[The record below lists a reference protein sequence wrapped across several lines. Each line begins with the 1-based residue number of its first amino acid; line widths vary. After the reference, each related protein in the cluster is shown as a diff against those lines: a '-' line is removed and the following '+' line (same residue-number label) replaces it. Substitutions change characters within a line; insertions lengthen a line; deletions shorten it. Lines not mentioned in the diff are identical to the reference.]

1 MIRTDIAP
9 GIHYVEHART
19 NVYLVEDDDGVLLV
33 DTGLP
38 RSRTVLL
45 EALGRVGRAV
55 GDIRAVVLT
64 HGHFDHVGTAEHLR
78 SRYGI
83 PVYCHPDDAHIAAHP
98 YSYEHERSPFLYPLR
113 YPRAVPGLLR
123 MTVAGAV
130 AVKGIRDTLPLTP
143 EAAAA
148 LPGAPLLVPTPGHTK
163 GHCGLHFPDRDAVIS
178 GDALVTLDPYTGHPG
193 PQVVAR
199 AATADTATALRSLD
213 ALRTTSARTV
223 LPGHGFPWRAGVES
237 AVAQALEVGG
247 H

>member
-9 GIHYVEHART
+9 GIHYVEHSRT

-38 RSRTVLL
+38 RSKVQLL
-45 EALGRVGRAV
+45 RALSLIGRGVE
-55 GDIRAVVLT
+55 DIRAVVLT

-78 SRYGI
+78 SAHGI
-83 PVYCHPDDAHIAAHP
+83 PVYCHPDDARTAAHP
-98 YSYEHERSPFLYPLR
+98 YSYGRERTPFVYPLLH
-113 YPRAVPGLLR
+113 PRAVPGLIA
-123 MTVAGAV
+123 MTVAGALE
-130 AVKGIRDTLPLTP
+130 VKAIRDTLPLTP
-143 EAAAA
+143 ELAAT

-163 GHCGLHFPDRDAVIS
+163 GHVALHFGDRDAVIS
-178 GDALVTLDPYTGHPG
+178 GDALVTLDPYTGRPG

-199 AATADTATALRSLD
+199 AATADMDTALASLS
-213 ALRTTSARTV
+213 ALRATGVRNV
-223 LPGHGFPWRAGVES
+223 LPGHGFPWRAGVDS

>member
-38 RSRTVLL
+38 RSK
-45 EALGRVGRAV
+45 ALMLQALSRIGRSVKDLRGV
-55 GDIRAVVLT
+55 ILT

-78 SRYGI
+78 TRYGI
-83 PVYCHPDDAHIAAHP
+83 PVYCHPDDASIAAHP
-98 YSYEHERSPFLYPLR
+98 YSYQRERSPFLYPLR
-113 YPRAVPGLLR
+113 YPRAIPGLVR
-123 MTVAGAV
+123 MTAAGAV
-130 AVKGIRDTLPLTP
+130 EVKGVRDTLPLTP

-148 LPGAPLLVPTPGHTK
+148 LPGAPILVPTPGHTK

-213 ALRTTSARTV
+213 ALRSTRARVV
-223 LPGHGFPWRAGVES
+223 LPGHGFPWRAGVDS
-237 AVAQALEVGG
+237 AVSQALEVGG

>member
-38 RSRTVLL
+38 RSKALL
-45 EALGRVGRAV
+45 LKALSQIGRSVE
-55 GDIRAVVLT
+55 DLRAVVLT

-78 SRYGI
+78 TTYSI

-98 YSYEHERSPFLYPLR
+98 YSYQRERSPFLYPLR
-113 YPRAVPGLLR
+113 YPRAIPGLAR
-123 MTVAGAV
+123 MTAAGAV
-130 AVKGIRDTLPLTP
+130 EVKGVRDTLPLTP

-163 GHCGLHFPDRDAVIS
+163 GHCGLHFADRDAVIS

-199 AATADTATALRSLD
+199 AATADTATALRSLE
-213 ALRTTSARTV
+213 ALRSTGARTV
-223 LPGHGFPWRAGVES
+223 LPGHGFPWRAGVDS
-237 AVAQALEVGG
+237 AVTQALEVGG

>member
-9 GIHYVEHART
+9 GIHYLEHART
-19 NVYLVEDDDGVLLV
+19 NVYLVEDDDGLLLV

-38 RSRTVLL
+38 RSKNVLLAALARIGRTVQ
-45 EALGRVGRAV
+45 
-55 GDIRAVVLT
+55 DIRGIVLT

-83 PVYCHPDDAHIAAHP
+83 PVYCHPDDARIAAHP
-98 YSYEHERSPFLYPLR
+98 YSYDRERSPFLYPLR

-123 MTVAGAV
+123 MTAAGAV
-130 AVKGIRDTLPLTP
+130 AVRGVQDTLPLTP

-148 LPGAPLLVPTPGHTK
+148 LPGSPLLVPTPGHTK
-163 GHCGLHFPDRDAVIS
+163 GHCALHLPDRDAVIS
-178 GDALVTLDPYTGHPG
+178 GDALVTLDPYTGRPG

-199 AATADTATALRSLD
+199 AATADMGMALRSLE
-213 ALRTTSARTV
+213 ALRSTAARTV
-223 LPGHGFPWRAGVES
+223 LPGHGFPWGAGVES

>member
-1 MIRTDIAP
+1 MIRTDIAT

-19 NVYLVEDDDGVLLV
+19 NVYLVEDDDGLLLV

-38 RSRTVLL
+38 RSRAQLL
-45 EALGRVGRAV
+45 QALSLIGRTIDDV
-55 GDIRAVVLT
+55 RAVVLT

-78 SRYGI
+78 STHGI

-98 YSYEHERSPFLYPLR
+98 YSYGRERTPFVYPLLH
-113 YPRAVPGLLR
+113 PRAVPGLIA
-123 MTVAGAV
+123 MTAAGALEV
-130 AVKGIRDTLPLTP
+130 RGIRDTLPLTP
-143 EAAAA
+143 EVAAT

-163 GHCGLHFPDRDAVIS
+163 GHVALHFEDRDAVIS
-178 GDALVTLDPYTGHPG
+178 GDALVTLDPYTGQPG

-199 AATADTATALRSLD
+199 AATADMDTALASLTALR
-213 ALRTTSARTV
+213 ATGVRTV

>member
-9 GIHYVEHART
+9 GIHLLEHART
-19 NVYLVEDDDGVLLV
+19 NMYLVEDDDGVLLV

-38 RSRTVLL
+38 RSRDLL
-45 EALGRVGRAV
+45 AVALSRIGKSVQDLTA
-55 GDIRAVVLT
+55 IVLT

-83 PVYCHPDDAHIAAHP
+83 PVHCHPADASIAAHP
-98 YSYEHERSPFLYPLR
+98 YSYEHERSPFLYPVR

-123 MTVAGAV
+123 MTAAGALT
-130 AVKGIRDTLPLTP
+130 VKGVRDTQPLTA
-143 EAAAA
+143 EGAAG
-148 LPGAPLLVPTPGHTK
+148 LPGSPVLVPTPGHTD
-163 GHCGLHFPDRDAVIS
+163 GHVALHFPDRDAVIS
-178 GDALVTLDPYTGHPG
+178 GDALVTLDPYTGRPG

-199 AATADTATALRSLD
+199 AATADTDTALRSLE
-213 ALRTTSARTV
+213 ALRATAARAV

-237 AVAQALEVGG
+237 AVARALEVGG

>member
-38 RSRTVLL
+38 RSKGVLL
-45 EALGRVGRAV
+45 QALDRIGRSI
-55 GDIRAVVLT
+55 GDIRAIVLT

-83 PVYCHPDDAHIAAHP
+83 AVYCHPDDAHIAAHP

-113 YPRAVPGLLR
+113 YPRAIPGLLR
-123 MTVAGAV
+123 MTAAGAV
-130 AVKGIRDTLPLTP
+130 AVKGVRDTLPLTP

-148 LPGAPLLVPTPGHTK
+148 LPGSPLLVPTPGHTR

-199 AATADTATALRSLD
+199 AATADTERALRSLE
-213 ALRTTSARTV
+213 ALRSTSARTV
-223 LPGHGFPWRAGVES
+223 LPGHGFPWRAGVDS

>member
-9 GIHYVEHART
+9 GIHFIEHART
-19 NVYLVEDDDGVLLV
+19 NVYLVEDDDGLLLV

-38 RSRTVLL
+38 RSKTLLL
-45 EALGRVGRAV
+45 EALSRIGRSVQ
-55 GDIRAVVLT
+55 DIRAVILT

-83 PVYCHPDDAHIAAHP
+83 PVYCHPDDAFIAAHP
-98 YSYEHERSPFLYPLR
+98 YRYERERTPFVYPLR
-113 YPRAVPGLLR
+113 HARSVPGLLH
-123 MTVAGAV
+123 MAVAGAV
-130 AVKGIRDTLPLTP
+130 AVKGVEDTLPLTP

-178 GDALVTLDPYTGHPG
+178 GDALVTRDPYTGHPG
-193 PQVVAR
+193 PQVVAM
-199 AATADTATALRSLD
+199 AATADFDTALRSLE
-213 ALRTTSARTV
+213 ALRSTAAGTV
-223 LPGHGFPWRAGVES
+223 LPGHGFPWLAGVDS
-237 AVAQALEVGG
+237 AVAQAAEVGR

>member
-9 GIHYVEHART
+9 GIHYLEQART

-38 RSRTVLL
+38 RSKGLLL
-45 EALGRVGRAV
+45 EAMERIGRPV
-55 GDIRAVVLT
+55 GDLRAIVLT

-83 PVYCHPDDAHIAAHP
+83 PVYCHPDDARIAAHP
-98 YSYEHERSPFLYPLR
+98 YSYERERTPFLYPLR
-113 YPRAVPGLLR
+113 YPRAVPGLAR
-123 MTVAGAV
+123 MTAAGALM
-130 AVKGIRDTLPLTP
+130 VKGVADTLPLTP

-199 AATADTATALRSLD
+199 AATADTATALRSLE
-213 ALRTTSARTV
+213 ALRATAARTV
-223 LPGHGFPWRAGVES
+223 LPGHGFPWRAGVAT

>member
-9 GIHYVEHART
+9 GIHYLEHART

-38 RSRTVLL
+38 RSKGLLL
-45 EALGRVGRAV
+45 EAMERIGRPVA
-55 GDIRAVVLT
+55 DIRGVVLT

-83 PVYCHPDDAHIAAHP
+83 PVYCHPDDARIAAHP
-98 YSYEHERSPFLYPLR
+98 YSYERERTPFLYPLR
-113 YPRAVPGLLR
+113 YPRAVPGLAR
-123 MTVAGAV
+123 MTVAGALM
-130 AVKGIRDTLPLTP
+130 VKGVADTLPLTP

-199 AATADTATALRSLD
+199 AATADTATALRSLE
-213 ALRTTSARTV
+213 ALRATAARTV
-223 LPGHGFPWRAGVES
+223 LPGHGFPWRAGVDT
-237 AVAQALEVGG
+237 AVTQALEVGG

>member
-9 GIHYVEHART
+9 GIHYLEHART
-19 NVYLVEDDDGVLLV
+19 NVYLIEDDDGVLLV

-38 RSRTVLL
+38 RSTGLLL
-45 EALGRVGRAV
+45 EGLSRIHRSIGDVRA
-55 GDIRAVVLT
+55 IMLT
-64 HGHFDHVGTAEHLR
+64 HGHFDHVGTARYLR

-83 PVYCHPDDAHIAAHP
+83 PVYCHPDDAYIAAHP
-98 YSYEHERSPFLYPLR
+98 YSYERERSPFLYPLR
-113 YPRAVPGLLR
+113 YPRAIPGLLR
-123 MTVAGAV
+123 MTAAGAI
-130 AVKGIRDTLPLTP
+130 AVKGVEDTLPLTP

-163 GHCGLHFPDRDAVIS
+163 GHCGLHFPDRDAVVS
-178 GDALVTLDPYTGHPG
+178 GDALVTRDPYTGRPG

-213 ALRTTSARTV
+213 ALRSTSARTV

-237 AVAQALEVGG
+237 AVAQALDVGG